1 MKTINNYII
10 EKFKISK
17 NISISKKS
25 IVEEIKEIINDVLK
39 ENFGLENTENKTVF
53 RTYIS
58 NDNGKIVNDINEGTR
73 ISLYLAKDNKSNFKL
88 YEKIAKE
95 LNSSLKD
102 YIKKDIEIEEN
113 DIINGTYKLKIYFK
127 K

>member
-1 MKTINNYII
+1 MKTINNYIV

-17 NISISKKS
+17 NISISKES
-25 IVEEIKEIINDVLK
+25 IIEDIKEIIINTLK
-39 ENFGLENTENKTVF
+39 ENFGLKNTENKTDF
-53 RTYIS
+53 RIYIS
-58 NDNGKIVNDINEGTR
+58 NDSGKIVDDINEGTR
-73 ISLYLAKDNKSNFKL
+73 ISLFLAKDNKANFKL

-102 YIKKDIEIEEN
+102 YIEKDIEIEESILN
-113 DIINGTYKLKIYFK
+113 NSTYKLKIYFK